1 MTMAAKLLAS
11 LSMLLELAK
20 AHPLP
25 AQAGVPEWMLGH
37 FRRRT
42 ISFADGRSDERT
54 QVHWLQSRTFTID
67 LRLPDALPLPVRA
80 LADYSLPELRTLAN
94 HEGWMADSLW
104 RDGQLSWADGVSLQ
118 THNRWPEP
126 AILHRVG
133 NCMIEFAPSGAY
145 VEDWRLQATG
155 GPLIGLR
162 LLEERDAET
171 DELLH
176 LGGGLII
183 CGEHAGWVEGRPHGL
198 PDAPGSLRDRAA
210 AAVGDAATL
219 SSLFD
224 CETSLARQDANGDY
238 RIELSTRPARIG
250 QCLFMDGF
258 ERLADGSLRQQ
269 VTLPNGRAV
278 VRTFAIDTLEPEWR
292 AELASPSTL
301 EAEEWFEGERETLGR
316 YLVQLT

>member
-1 MTMAAKLLAS
+1 MN
-11 LSMLLELAK
+11 LLELVK
-20 AHPLP
+20 THPLP

-145 VEDWRLQATG
+145 VEDWRLQSTG

-162 LLEERDAET
+162 LLEEHDAET

-176 LGGGLII
+176 QGGGLIL
-183 CGEHAGWVEGRPHGL
+183 CGEHAGWVHGRPQNL
-198 PDAPGSLRDRAA
+198 PQAPGTLRDRALA
-210 AAVGDAATL
+210 AMGDAATL
-219 SSLFD
+219 AKLFD
-224 CETSLARQDANGDY
+224 FETSLAKRDAQGNY
-238 RIELSTRPARIG
+238 RIKLSTLPARLG
-250 QCLFMDGF
+250 QSLNLDGF
-258 ERLADGSLRQQ
+258 ERVAEGSLRQQ
-269 VTLPNGRAV
+269 LILPDGRIV
-278 VRTFAIDTLEPEWR
+278 VRSYEVDTLEPDWQPV
-292 AELASPSTL
+292 LTSPSTP
-301 EAEEWFEGERETLGR
+301 EAEAWFSAEQETLER
-316 YLVQLT
+316 YLTVLS

>member
-1 MTMAAKLLAS
+1 MNLLD
-11 LSMLLELAK
+11 LAK
-20 AHPLP
+20 AYPQT
-25 AQAGVPEWMLGH
+25 AQGGVPEWMLGH

-42 ISFADGRSDERT
+42 ISFANALSDEHT

-67 LRLPDALPLPVRA
+67 LRLPDGPPLPVRA
-80 LADYSLPELRTLAN
+80 LDAYSLPELRVLAN

-104 RDGQLSWADGVSLQ
+104 RDGQLSWEGGVSLQ
-118 THNRWPEP
+118 LHNRWPEP
-126 AILHRVG
+126 ALLHRVG
-133 NCMIEFAPSGAY
+133 NCMIEFAPSGTY

-176 LGGGLII
+176 LGGGLIL

-210 AAVGDAATL
+210 AAVGDVATL

-224 CETSLARQDANGDY
+224 FETSLARQDANGDY
-238 RIELSTRPARIG
+238 RIELSTLPARIG
-250 QCLFMDGF
+250 QCLATDGF
-258 ERLADGSLRQQ
+258 ERLAGGSLRQQ

-278 VRTFAIDTLEPEWR
+278 ARTFAIDTLEPDWQPI
-292 AELASPSTL
+292 LTSPSTP
-301 EAEEWFEGERETLGR
+301 EAEAWFVREQKTLGR
-316 YLVQLT
+316 YLALLT